1 LATKDNL
8 PALSNR
14 SKRLAIHTMRLF
26 LNVVLVPFFLLKF
39 FASAV
44 QTEYTFSITWKTQD
58 AVGTCT
64 DLMADVVSTTVMVK
78 ANIYLSGGPGLP
90 EVANWHSGKRN
101 GGNRQLRGRDL
112 CGGACT
118 YEACAGGSNCYD
130 CNNCEVCGRREERQL
145 YQVERALTQYDITEL
160 ENGLMLACQDAL
172 DEEVV
177 LGYASYS
184 TSCIAALT
192 EQLCDAVVTEV
203 V

>member
-8 PALSNR
+8 PALSNP
-14 SKRLAIHTMRLF
+14 SKRLVIHTMRLF
-26 LNVVLVPFFLLKF
+26 LKVVLVPFFLLKS
-39 FASAV
+39 FASAT
-44 QTEYTFSITWKTQD
+44 QTEYSFSVTWKTQD
-58 AVGTCT
+58 AVGNCT
-64 DLMADVVSTTVMVK
+64 GPMADIVSTAVTAK
-78 ANIYLSGGPGLP
+78 ANIFLTGSPGLP

-101 GGNRQLRGRDL
+101 GGNRQLRGRAL

-145 YQVERALTQYDITEL
+145 YQVERALAQYTITEL
-160 ENGLMLACQDAL
+160 ENGLILACQDTL

-177 LGYASYS
+177 VGYASYS

-192 EQLCDAVVTEV
+192 EQLCDAVVTADD
-203 V
+203 